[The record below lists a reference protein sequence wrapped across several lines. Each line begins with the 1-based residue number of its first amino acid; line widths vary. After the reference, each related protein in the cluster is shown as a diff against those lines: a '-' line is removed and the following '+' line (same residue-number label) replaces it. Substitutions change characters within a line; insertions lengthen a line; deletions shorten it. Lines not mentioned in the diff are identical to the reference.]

1 MVAFSFFRSHY
12 DRGGRNPLAVM
23 SRKAKLAEQIIYASK
38 ATKIAKVSRLG
49 IVVSAVLTFL
59 VFAISYYGEVV
70 GNFTFRVD
78 RKDYEAGIS
87 LIRDPETQQYT
98 SRLVAEKVESAD
110 GMTAFCG
117 TDLST
122 YPIGNKVCIPSDQ
135 EIASQYGSNN
145 GESYLAY
152 TFTLANAGV
161 RVVDLQ
167 GTINIISTTRGADES
182 IRVRLI
188 VNGVG
193 TTYAKLQSNNPRSDA
208 PGMPEPF
215 TEPFSGQYEVM
226 KQVFPAFDVGETV
239 TISVLIWYEGE
250 DADHNNDIIGGGVKL
265 EMVFNVTYIYEDDE
279 MPAQT
284 T

>member
-78 RKDYEAGIS
+78 RSSYEAGIS
-87 LIRDPETQQYT
+87 LIRDPDTQQYT
-98 SRLVAEKVESAD
+98 SILKAQKVDNAD

-117 TDLST
+117 TEYT
-122 YPIGNKVCIPSDQ
+122 AYPIGSSRCLPSDQ
-135 EIASQYGSNN
+135 EVASVYGSSN
-145 GESYLAY
+145 GDSYLAY
-152 TFTLANAGV
+152 TFQLANTGV
-161 RVVDLQ
+161 RVVDLEAK
-167 GTINIISTTRGADES
+167 INLVSTTKNADES

-193 TTYAKLQSNNPRSDA
+193 TTYAKVQSNHPNSET
-208 PGMPEPF
+208 PGMPEMF
-215 TEPFSGQYEVM
+215 TEPFTGQYEVA
-226 KQVFPAFDVGETV
+226 KKIFSAFDLGETV
-239 TISVLIWYEGE
+239 TISVLMWYEGE
-250 DADHNNDIIGGGVKL
+250 DVDHNDSIIGGGVKL